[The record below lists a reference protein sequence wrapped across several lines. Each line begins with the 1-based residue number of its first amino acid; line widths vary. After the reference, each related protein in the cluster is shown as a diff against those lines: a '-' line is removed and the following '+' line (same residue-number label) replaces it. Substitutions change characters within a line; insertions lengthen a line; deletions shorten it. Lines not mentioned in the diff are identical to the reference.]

1 MITKFQ
7 TLNRLLLPLLL
18 VLSVSSPAATP
29 PAVSVVTLTHQNVAP
44 TTRYLGR
51 IEPLRAVDVV
61 SRTEGM
67 VAKRGFLDGEMVSAG
82 QLLFAIEPAE
92 HKALLA
98 RAEAQVSHARAQASN
113 ARQHLS
119 RLQRLGTGTVVSQS
133 DLDSAIASRDMAA
146 ATLKEAEAQL
156 QTQRLNLGFTRI
168 TAPVTGRAGHSEVHE
183 GSLVNPARGTLV
195 TLNEI
200 DPVRVVIAVSE
211 RDYIA
216 ASQQGLVTDVR
227 KVSQALTPRLQLAN
241 GEHYPQRGEFVSV
254 DNHIDSHT
262 GTVAVSLQFANPQHL
277 LLPGGVVNVELE
289 PLAKA
294 ALLLPLAALQQDA
307 QGYYVLRV
315 VENQVERVGITV
327 GVQLGQHYVVT
338 SGLHEGDRVIVAGVQ
353 RVRPGMSVTATEA
366 P

>member
-1 MITKFQ
+1 MIIKFHI
-7 TLNRLLLPLLL
+7 LNRLLLPLLL

-29 PAVSVVTLTHQNVAP
+29 PAVSVVTLTHQHVAP

-67 VAKRGFLDGEMVSAG
+67 VAKRGFLDGEMVRAG

-92 HKALLA
+92 HQALLA

-133 DLDSAIASRDMAA
+133 DLDNAIASRDMAVA
-146 ATLKEAEAQL
+146 ALKEAEAQL

-195 TLNEI
+195 TLKEI

-216 ASQQGLVTDVR
+216 ASQQGLVADVR
-227 KVSQALTPRLQLAN
+227 KASQALTPRLQLAN

-289 PLAKA
+289 PQAKA

-307 QGYYVLRV
+307 QGYYVLKV

-327 GVQLGQHYVVT
+327 GAQLGQHYVVT